1 MARYFLDTGPI
12 VGITFLHDLWRTES
26 ERLFDTDNTLYTC
39 QTAVYEY
46 CNRTDSNSVETADID
61 WETEEGRFGDK
72 FSTVRAA
79 QGNLDIKLRSYDD
92 DELDLDTLVDLFI
105 SEARI
110 KENVFPQ
117 SLIEEYIRPNL
128 EDFLSEEIGD
138 QDLTSKVARQAM
150 DALCDTIQTQARNK
164 KKRLKRR
171 VKMAPEQDGDWKME
185 KRQLDFVGYRDRLI
199 LCDAAYMKD
208 RGLLDKVVTVDS
220 NHMYDNRKKIEAIL
234 GIRILL
240 VKDEFADDT
249 SYLTSG
255 AESKGQDTD

>member
-26 ERLFDTDNTLYTC
+26 ERVFDTDNTLYTC

-46 CNRTDSNSVETADID
+46 CNKTDSNSVETADID

-92 DELDLDTLVDLFI
+92 DKLDLDTLVNLFI

-110 KENVFPQ
+110 KENVFPH
-117 SLIEEYIRPNL
+117 SLIDEYIRPNL
-128 EDFLSEEIGD
+128 EDFLSEEIGN
-138 QDLTSKVARQAM
+138 QKITCKVARQAM

-171 VKMAPEQDGDWKME
+171 IKMAPKRDGDWTM
-185 KRQLDFVGYRDRLI
+185 KRRRLDFVGYRDRLI
-199 LCDAAYMKD
+199 LCDAANMKEQ
-208 RGLLDKVVTVDS
+208 GLLDKVVTVDS
-220 NHMYDNRKKIEAIL
+220 NHMYDKRKRIDAIL

-240 VKDEFADDT
+240 IKDQFADDT
-249 SYLTSG
+249 SYLTVDT
-255 AESKGQDTD
+255 ESRE